1 MVFSFVKDIDNNEDE
16 RALKLIIKNR
26 KNSLFYKTFDSA
38 RLSGYMQTLIY
49 STAQNDINPF
59 NYLKAILVHQK
70 AVQENPSQW
79 LPWNY
84 QKSLQLLEEGNACQ
98 DGANRVA

>member
-1 MVFSFVKDIDNNEDE
+1 MPQNNFQKPAKTYDTWLLILQFSN
-16 RALKLIIKNR
+16 LG
-26 KNSLFYKTFDSA
+26 FDSA

-49 STAQNDINPF
+49 SAAQNDINPF

-70 AVQENPSQW
+70 SVQENPSQW

-84 QKSLQLLEEGNACQ
+84 QKNLQVLEEGNACQ
-98 DGANRVA
+98 EGANRVA